1 SLQREADPMD
11 TGTGLHRR
19 NRLSS
24 LRNRRGVREEARR
37 VPGGPEAEGGD
48 GELGRRPGVQPKEAG
63 VLLGCLLWVFA
74 DRPRVDVLGWY
85 TGRFHEML
93 PGRPVVAVRVVVR
106 HEALVGPEE
115 VNLRPGDSMVPC
127 QTSEEA
133 YRGSTARD
141 DEPAT

>member
-1 SLQREADPMD
+1 
-11 TGTGLHRR
+11 
-19 NRLSS
+19 
-24 LRNRRGVREEARR
+24 
-37 VPGGPEAEGGD
+37 
-48 GELGRRPGVQPKEAG
+48 
-63 VLLGCLLWVFA
+63 
-74 DRPRVDVLGWY
+74 
-85 TGRFHEML
+85 RFHEML

-141 DEPAT
+141 DEPATATFRDGLLDGGRDEPGRDPRRNVIDDHFMLSHEGPPIAPCSPVRSRGLSPFPRSVYGSTLNRNTSEGER